1 MRSVTAVPFKTFW
14 TGKLCAVISVTEI
27 AIMRKPY
34 ALGKKDVSSRCAI
47 QDNFE
52 VAELAF

>member
-1 MRSVTAVPFKTFW
+1 MKSVIAVPFKTFW
-14 TGKLCAVISVTEI
+14 TGKLCAVMSVTEI

-34 ALGKKDVSSRCAI
+34 ALGKKDVNSRCAI
-47 QDNFE
+47 QDDFE